1 MDREQG
7 RVSTGRLCVDNCRGL
22 LLPPCKAG
30 DRAASIHGQRM
41 DPVSGCKFPSN
52 AKAVVAALT
61 WSHKKSKALLNLR

>member
-7 RVSTGRLCVDNCRGL
+7 RVNMGRLCVDNCRGL
-22 LLPPCKAG
+22 SLPPCKAG
-30 DRAASIHGQRM
+30 DRAGSIYRQRM
-41 DPVSGCKFPSN
+41 DLVSGYKFHSN